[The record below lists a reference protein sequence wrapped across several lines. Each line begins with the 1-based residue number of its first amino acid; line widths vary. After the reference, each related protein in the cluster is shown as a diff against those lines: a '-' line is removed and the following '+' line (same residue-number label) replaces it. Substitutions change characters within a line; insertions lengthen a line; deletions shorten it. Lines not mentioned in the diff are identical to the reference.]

1 MMSIFTRKTAAL
13 AAAVCALHIANG
25 FAQVQVVDSN
35 NRLINNAARPATSLP
50 ASSSDVN
57 AEMFHQMQVLQQE
70 VSQLRGQVE
79 ELTYEL
85 KRLKQQRLD
94 DYVDFDR
101 RLSAMRGQAGGT
113 GFSPEEQQVNSPT
126 SATQPQSAGAPG
138 SDSEAEE
145 LQSYRTAIDLVLR
158 QKDYARAITAFQQH
172 LAQFPRGRYA
182 ANCQYWL
189 GEIYLLENNL
199 EQAREWFSRLLA
211 ENANHA
217 KAPDAT
223 YKLGTVYDK
232 LGDKARARQLLLKVA
247 GGDTNAA
254 RLASAYLADMGN

>member
-1 MMSIFTRKTAAL
+1 MVGITRKIAVL
-13 AAAVCALHIANG
+13 AAAICATYAANG

-35 NRLINNAARPATSLP
+35 NRLINSSRPSASIPAA
-50 ASSSDVN
+50 SSDVN
-57 AEMFHQMQVLQQE
+57 AQLFYQLQVLQQE

-79 ELTYEL
+79 EQAYEL

-101 RLSAMRGQAGGT
+101 RLSAMQGQ
-113 GFSPEEQQVNSPT
+113 
-126 SATQPQSAGAPG
+126 SATASSSSDTETGGSLTTATASQQPVSTMSAD
-138 SDSEAEE
+138 SDADE

-158 QKDYARAITAFQQH
+158 QKDYGRAVSAFQQH
-172 LAQFPRGRYA
+172 LAQFPNGRYA

-189 GEIYLLENNL
+189 GEIYLLQNDL
-199 EQAREWFSRLLA
+199 EKAREWFSRLLA
-211 ENANHA
+211 EHADHA

-232 LGDKARARQLLLKVA
+232 LGDKTRARQLLLKVA

-254 RLASAYLADMGN
+254 RLASAYLAEMDK